1 MDVWLALPPGDAP
14 ALIDSVLDG
23 PATILELGSGPGR
36 ITHPLVAMGH
46 RVTAVDESPDML
58 AHVTGAET
66 VPADL
71 YALDLGRE
79 FAAVVAA
86 SHLIDSPDPGRRR
99 ALLEVCGRHV
109 APSGVVLVER
119 YDPEWAAAPTP
130 RAARV
135 GPVEVVFEPLGVE
148 PGRFRGRVT
157 YTLGDRRWVQEFEAA
172 AVTDATLQVDAAA
185 AGLEPAGWL
194 DADRT
199 WARLRRPA
207 TRAAHLRA
215 ATPATTA

>member
-1 MDVWLALPPGDAP
+1 MTGAVAPDGSPVDVWLALPPGDTP

-79 FAAVVAA
+79 FDAVVAA
-86 SHLIDSPDPGRRR
+86 SHLIDSPDPARRR
-99 ALLEVCGRHV
+99 ALLEVCRRHV
-109 APSGVVLVER
+109 APAGVVLVER
-119 YDPEWAAAPTP
+119 YDPSWAAAPS
-130 RAARV
+130 ARTSRL
-135 GPVEVVFEPLGVE
+135 GPVEIAFEPVE
-148 PGRFRGRVT
+148 VGQGWFRGRVT
-157 YTLGDRRWVQEFEAA
+157 YTLGDRSWVQEFAAGCVTDELLAAEAA
-172 AVTDATLQVDAAA
+172 ATGLRVD
-185 AGLEPAGWL
+185 GYLNPS
-194 DADRT
+194 RT
-199 WARLRRPA
+199 WARLRL
-207 TRAAHLRA
+207 AHH
-215 ATPATTA
+215 